1 MNGDNVCERER
12 ERVATV
18 RPGDSQP
25 VPVSGEERCQLPGK
39 TVREQDSREAGQTGL
54 VVILIATRLR
64 MAPWHISCSVNHR
77 SLYHC
82 IPVSLYHCI
91 IVSCISH

>member
-18 RPGDSQP
+18 RPGDSEP

-39 TVREQDSREAGQTGL
+39 TVREQDSREAGPGSDWAGGDSDSYKTKNGT
-54 VVILIATRLR
+54 VAYIMFRK
-64 MAPWHISCSVNHR
+64 S
-77 SLYHC
+77 
-82 IPVSLYHCI
+82 
-91 IVSCISH
+91 

>member
-1 MNGDNVCERER
+1 M
-12 ERVATV
+12 ATV
-18 RPGDSQP
+18 RPGDSEP

-39 TVREQDSREAGQTGL
+39 TVREQDSCEAGPGSDWAGGDSD
-54 VVILIATRLR
+54 ILIATRLR

-91 IVSCISH
+91 MY